1 MTMKNIVD
9 VLSRQFAQPMSFAL
23 PEVPSLMGK
32 VSDAEWQA
40 RVDLAAAYRLVA
52 HHGWDDLLSTHIAAR
67 IPGEAAMLVNPYGVL
82 FEQVNA
88 SCLVKVDLQTLQP
101 VQPSPFLLNPAAIHF
116 HGNLLRARAD
126 AAASVHLHT
135 TAGVAVATHEK
146 GVMPLNQRALFL
158 LPMLGYHDYG
168 GLGTNEEEGHEL
180 PKSLGDKWLLVMRN
194 HGTLAIGRTV
204 AQAWVYMFLLERVC
218 QYQVATL
225 AGSQPLTSL
234 SQDLIDLVPRQAAHT
249 EFMGTYEWPALL
261 AKLDRLDPSFRS

>member
-1 MTMKNIVD
+1 MTMENVMD
-9 VLSRQFAQPMSFAL
+9 ALRRQFAQPMSFAL
-23 PEVPSLMGK
+23 SEVQSLKGM
-32 VSDAEWQA
+32 VSDAEWQV
-40 RVDLAAAYRLVA
+40 RVDLAAVYRLVA
-52 HHGWDDLLSTHIAAR
+52 HYGWDDLLSTHIAAR
-67 IPGEAAMLVNPYGVL
+67 IPGETAMLVNPYGVL
-82 FEQVNA
+82 FEQINA
-88 SCLVKVDLQTLQP
+88 SCLVKVDLETMQP

-116 HGNLLRARAD
+116 HGNLLRARPD

-146 GVMPLNQRALFL
+146 GVMPLNQRALSL

-168 GLGTNEEEGHEL
+168 GLGTNEDEGHEL
-180 PKSLGDKWLLVMRN
+180 PKSLGEKWLLIMRN

-225 AGSQPLTSL
+225 AGCQPLAPL
-234 SQDLIDLVPRQAAHT
+234 SRAIIDLVPRQAAHM

-261 AKLDRLDPSFRS
+261 AKLDRIDPNFRN